1 MKAYGKKRK
10 HGEDDDF
17 CTKSVRALVDA
28 PRNRDKATKKR
39 VLRTLKKR
47 ARRANVRAAYLTQ

>member
-1 MKAYGKKRK
+1 MKPYGSKKSY
-10 HGEDDDF
+10 GESDDF
-17 CTKSVRALVDA
+17 SVKSVRALADA

-47 ARRANVRAAYLTQ
+47 ARQANKKAIQ